1 MFLSIKRFFYFPIAS
16 YFRFFAAIR
25 LRRWNPRVIVI
36 TGSSGKTTLFHL
48 IESQL
53 GNRARYSHEANSSF
67 GIPFNI
73 LNIHRKDLTLI
84 EWPTVLV
91 LPLINIFKSVPKE
104 KIYIVEADCDR
115 PYEGK
120 FLSNFLKPEVTLWL
134 NVSRTHSMNFEEEA
148 ARRKINL
155 EETIADEFGNFA
167 KQTTNLV
174 IANTDDVYIEKFLKS
189 KHIKHESVSLKGQQ
203 FDYKV
208 GLYGTSFI
216 IGRYEY
222 EFKYLLP
229 KDTFYQIVEC
239 KKLIDYLGFKFDR
252 KFTNFV
258 LPPGRSSVFKGIK
271 NTTLIDSSYNA
282 NLDSMKVIL
291 DLFNKIKS
299 KWEKWVV
306 LGDMLEQ
313 GKNEEREHRLLARE
327 IKKFNFDRVILMGP
341 RVTKYTRPLLSGK
354 VDAFLSPKE
363 VLDFLKSSISGSET
377 ILFKGARFLEGVLE
391 NLLENKNDVS
401 KLPRREKI
409 WEIRRKRW
417 GL

>member
-155 EETIADEFGNFA
+155 EEI
-167 KQTTNLV
+167 
-174 IANTDDVYIEKFLKS
+174 
-189 KHIKHESVSLKGQQ
+189 
-203 FDYKV
+203 
-208 GLYGTSFI
+208 
-216 IGRYEY
+216 
-222 EFKYLLP
+222 LP
-229 KDTFYQIVEC
+229 NRPQI
-239 KKLIDYLGFKFDR
+239 
-252 KFTNFV
+252 
-258 LPPGRSSVFKGIK
+258 
-271 NTTLIDSSYNA
+271 
-282 NLDSMKVIL
+282 
-291 DLFNKIKS
+291 
-299 KWEKWVV
+299 
-306 LGDMLEQ
+306 
-313 GKNEEREHRLLARE
+313 
-327 IKKFNFDRVILMGP
+327 
-341 RVTKYTRPLLSGK
+341 
-354 VDAFLSPKE
+354 
-363 VLDFLKSSISGSET
+363 
-377 ILFKGARFLEGVLE
+377 
-391 NLLENKNDVS
+391 
-401 KLPRREKI
+401 
-409 WEIRRKRW
+409 
-417 GL
+417 